1 MKLLFYFLILILSAH
16 AHAVEPTNFRW
27 NLQIT
32 DPGFEVTN
40 VLLDNKL
47 HRPYLKKTSWRCW
60 VGTTETKELPQAMLK
75 RKSITCSYSIQDTGR
90 VTTFVSC
97 SHQKLYDEG
106 ILELYDERKKMKF
119 RLMLTCHQ

>member
-1 MKLLFYFLILILSAH
+1 MKLTIFLTLILPAYV
-16 AHAVEPTNFRW
+16 HAVRPTTFRW

-32 DPGFEVTN
+32 DPNFEVTN
-40 VLLDNKL
+40 VQIDDKL

-60 VGTTETKELPQAMLK
+60 IGPTETKELPQTILK
-75 RKSITCSYSIQDTGR
+75 RKSLTCSYSIQKTGR
-90 VTTFVSC
+90 ITTFVSC